1 MSGVVLNFLRTFRR
15 FNQSE
20 QHALGELQAY
30 GIQDEIS
37 DIRRLLKKRKVSISF
52 KSIKTSRAIGIELD
66 YPQITDKT
74 NDPQLQ
80 KLARRISLDVEDTAH
95 LRAYKR
101 FSKDAFEKIVVSIGA
116 NIFGYPEI
124 KQAVALQLFAPEAFH
139 ILLLGDPGTGK
150 TQILHSA
157 TELSP
162 ISSFGLGSGTTGA
175 GLAVTKRGKK
185 VEKGLLP
192 QADQGLCAIDE
203 LNLMKQS
210 DYGSMYNAMEKGF
223 VTYDKGGDHLRFDA
237 RVKVL
242 AAANP
247 KGDRFVGNVI
257 RVLKDQLPFESA
269 LLGRFHLVFL
279 MRRPGVEDFKSISK
293 KIARGQKKQT
303 PKEDLAFI
311 KGYVEFAER
320 IEPEFSKDFE
330 EIVSDYSE
338 ELKRNEEK
346 YLVDMSP
353 RIIVGLIRLAKARAR
368 IKLKRLVERQ
378 DLELA
383 MDLLRKSLE
392 IPRVERF

>member
-1 MSGVVLNFLRTFRR
+1 MSGAVLDFLRGFRR
-15 FNQSE
+15 LNQSE
-20 QHALGELQAY
+20 QHAIDEVEAH
-30 GIQDEIS
+30 GIQDELRS
-37 DIRRLLKKRKVSISF
+37 VQKLLKKRKVTIKF
-52 KSIKTSRAIGIELD
+52 KSIKTSKKIGIDVD
-66 YPQITDKT
+66 YPHIIDNTK
-74 NDPQLQ
+74 DPEIQ
-80 KLARRISLDVEDTAH
+80 KLVRKLNLEIEDTAH

-101 FSKDAFEKIVVSIGA
+101 FSGKAFECISASIA
-116 NIFGYPEI
+116 PNIFGYENI
-124 KQAVALQLFAPEAFH
+124 KTSVALQLFAPDALH

-162 ISSFGLGSGTTGA
+162 ISSFGLGSGTSGA

-185 VEKGLLP
+185 IEKGLLP
-192 QADQGLCAIDE
+192 NADGGLCAIDE
-203 LNLMKQS
+203 LNLMKPS
-210 DYGSMYNAMEKGF
+210 DYGSIYNAMEKGF

-257 RVLKDQLPFESA
+257 RVLKDQLPFDSA
-269 LLGRFHLVFL
+269 LLGRFHLVYL

-293 KIARGQKKQT
+293 KIARGQKKVT
-303 PKEDLAFI
+303 PSEDIAFI
-311 KGYVEFAER
+311 KGYIEFSER

-330 EIVSDYSE
+330 DIVSDFSE
-338 ELKRNEEK
+338 ELKREEDR
-346 YLVDMSP
+346 YLVDISP

-368 IKLKRLVERQ
+368 MKLKRLVEKK
-378 DLELA
+378 DLDLA
-383 MDLLRKSLE
+383 MELLKHSLE